1 MQFTDSIS
9 ENISLLEE
17 LLRGVMPAHRKM
29 AQRAA
34 VQIENTFTRLQKDNP
49 KNAAVALGAAFA
61 VFKLAERLCE
71 KGEDG
76 KQGNLIQLLQ

>member
-1 MQFTDSIS
+1 MQFTNSIS
-9 ENISLLEE
+9 EKVELITE
-17 LLRGVMPAHRKM
+17 LLRGVRPAHRKM

-34 VQIENTFTRLQKDNP
+34 VQIENTFMRLQKDNP

>member
-1 MQFTDSIS
+1 MQFGDSIS
-9 ENISLLEE
+9 ENVELITE

-34 VQIENTFTRLQKDNP
+34 VRIENVFMQLQKDNP